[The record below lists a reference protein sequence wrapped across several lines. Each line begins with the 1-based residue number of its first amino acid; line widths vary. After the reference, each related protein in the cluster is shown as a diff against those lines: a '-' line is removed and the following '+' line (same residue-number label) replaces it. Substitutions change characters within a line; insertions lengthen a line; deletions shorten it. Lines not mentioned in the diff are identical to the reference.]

1 MGILLSKK
9 RFYVP
14 CVIFLFVVISLFL
27 AYVFRQSVAT
37 LAIETFA
44 KEQNIHVECLA
55 FDIDWQFNV
64 TIQKACIILP
74 NLTIQL
80 NNAHFMRVKNQLSIS
95 SLRVKHEISA
105 NTAQKTASTVSH
117 FDLASW
123 QLPSELP
130 LLNIKSVQI
139 ESSLLS
145 TPLKFE
151 LNQPSNNSLLIEGD
165 FNATLELS
173 HIKDSD
179 QTLIIADVDWSLDK
193 ASSYFK
199 QNISSL
205 HSLQTLLTQRKLM
218 DAPIS
223 THIEFDGT
231 QLHSWHKLDV
241 NFDYQF
247 DECEINTHVHGK
259 IFGDISLATQEL
271 VLDLSQSAI
280 VLMPKQGCYTVMPT
294 LPYTLPNKF
303 ELSSPAPII
312 INSEQVNTS
321 KFNVRSLT
329 TNMSADFKRLSIQL
343 PSEKKNLAVSSIVA
357 LQTELVHSAEKLL
370 AKTNNAD
377 IQLSATQV
385 PNTLVPDPQSLLINI
400 VGNLH
405 WNADDWRFENI
416 KGGIEVE
423 QFIDY
428 GINAKLIKGEITGE
442 ISSNAGISINAN
454 LKAQGTKYTLQST
467 ARNAVMQTENG
478 PSLATAVPIKSKV
491 ITIKALSSSLE
502 VTGENFNQLTLSVNS
517 VLSQTKLDDILIN
530 KLTNNLLGSVI
541 DLNKI
546 SLAGDSILSGM
557 ALNLENEQYLT
568 LAKINVFHKINAQRE
583 DDILNSHHDV
593 VIDNAL
599 NFSIDQK
606 EQVLELALNRQA
618 LSALQPA
625 ISRIMPALILQNG
638 TLELDG
644 QYQLKD
650 ASFEGSFALADVVL
664 KYQDFNINN
673 LSTSGSLH
681 LNSAGL
687 QLTKTTLNIESADT
701 GVPLEHVSMQYYVQN
716 NVAKVEQVT
725 GKVLGGSFALDKL
738 WLDKRD
744 QQAQITVENVDLAK
758 VVDLQKQAGINVTGS
773 INGILPMIVRD
784 EQFYIDGGLL
794 KSQGPGT
801 LKINGNPAFDSIA
814 EQQTEL
820 NYLKNL
826 KFKQLSSQV
835 KLDPDGLLFLD
846 FSILGQNA
854 NQQQAVNFN
863 YHHEENIL
871 TLLRSLRLTDSVQ
884 NQIEQKIK
892 KGDKK

>member
-14 CVIFLFVVISLFL
+14 FVIFLFVVISLFL
-27 AYVFRQSVAT
+27 TYVFRQSVAT

-44 KEQNIHVECLA
+44 KEQNIRVECLT

-64 TIQKACIILP
+64 TIQKACITLH

-105 NTAQKTASTVSH
+105 NIAEKPTSTISN

-123 QLPSELP
+123 QLPSALP
-130 LLNIKSVQI
+130 LLNIQSVHI
-139 ESSLLS
+139 ESALLS
-145 TPLKFE
+145 APLKFE
-151 LNQPSNNSLLIEGD
+151 LSQPSSNSLLIEGD
-165 FNATLELS
+165 FNATLELRN
-173 HIKDSD
+173 IKDKD

-199 QNISSL
+199 QNLSSL
-205 HSLQTLLTQRKLM
+205 HSLQTLLTQRQLM

-223 THIEFDGT
+223 THIKFDGT
-231 QLHSWHKLDV
+231 QLNSWHKLDV

-247 DECEINTHVHGK
+247 DKCEINTHVSGK
-259 IFGDISLATQEL
+259 IFGDISLASQEL

-303 ELSSPAPII
+303 ELASPAPII

-321 KFNVRSLT
+321 KFSVRSLT
-329 TNMSADFKRLSIQL
+329 PNMSADFEQLSIQL
-343 PSEKKNLAVSSIVA
+343 PSEKKNPAVSSTVSV
-357 LQTELVHSAEKLL
+357 QTELLHSADKLL
-370 AKTNNAD
+370 ATGNNTD
-377 IQLSATQV
+377 IQLGATQI
-385 PNTLVPDPQSLLINI
+385 PNTSVADPQSLLINI

-405 WNADDWRFENI
+405 WNADNWGLEGI
-416 KGGIEVE
+416 KSEIKVDR
-423 QFIDY
+423 FIDY
-428 GINAKLIKGEITGE
+428 GINAKLIEGEITGD
-442 ISSNAGISINAN
+442 ISSNSGISISAN
-454 LKAQGTKYTLQST
+454 LKAQGTKYTLQTS
-467 ARNAVMQTENG
+467 ARDATTQTENG
-478 PSLATAVPIKSKV
+478 LSQTTAVPTKSKV
-491 ITIKALSSSLE
+491 ITTKALSSSLE
-502 VTGENFNQLTLSVNS
+502 VTGENFKQLTLSVNS
-517 VLSQTKLDDILIN
+517 TLYQIKIDDILIN
-530 KLTNNLLGSVI
+530 KLTNNLQGSVI
-541 DLNKI
+541 DLNKV
-546 SLAGDSILSGM
+546 SLVGGSILSGI
-557 ALNLENEQYLT
+557 ALNLENDQYLT
-568 LAKINVFHKINAQRE
+568 LSEVDVSHKLNAQRE
-583 DDILNSHHDV
+583 ANILTSHHQV
-593 VIDNAL
+593 VVDNTF
-599 NFSIDQK
+599 NFSIEQK
-606 EQVLELALNRQA
+606 EQVLGLTLNRQA
-618 LSALQPA
+618 LSGLQPA
-625 ISRIMPALILQNG
+625 ISRFMPALILQNG

-650 ASFEGSFALADVVL
+650 ATFEGSFTLADVVL
-664 KYQDFNINN
+664 KYQEFNINN
-673 LSTSGSLH
+673 LSTSGSLQ

-687 QLTKTTLNIESADT
+687 QLPKTTLNIESADT
-701 GVPLEHVSMQYYVQN
+701 GVPIEHVNMQYYVQN

-725 GKVLGGSFALDKL
+725 GKVLGGKFALDKL

-744 QQAQITVENVDLAK
+744 QQAQITVENIDLAQ

-773 INGILPMIVRD
+773 VGGILPMIVQN

-835 KLDPDGLLFLD
+835 KLNPDGLLFLD

-854 NQQQAVNFN
+854 NQQQEVNFN

>member
-55 FDIDWQFNV
+55 FDIGWQFNV
-64 TIQKACIILP
+64 TIQKACITLP

-95 SLRVKHEISA
+95 SLRVKHEINA
-105 NTAQKTASTVSH
+105 NTAEKSASTVSH
-117 FDLASW
+117 FDLANW
-123 QLPSELP
+123 QLPSALP
-130 LLNIKSVQI
+130 LLNIQSVQI

-151 LNQPSNNSLLIEGD
+151 LSQPSSNSLLIEGD
-165 FNATLELS
+165 FNATLELR
-173 HIKDSD
+173 HIKDTD

-303 ELSSPAPII
+303 ELASPAPII
-312 INSEQVNTS
+312 INSEQVNTT

-370 AKTNNAD
+370 AKADNAD

-405 WNADDWRFENI
+405 WNVDDWRFESI

-423 QFIDY
+423 RFIDY
-428 GINAKLIKGEITGE
+428 GINAKLIKGEITGD

-478 PSLATAVPIKSKV
+478 LSLATTVPIKSKV

-541 DLNKI
+541 DLNKV

-593 VIDNAL
+593 VIDNSL
-599 NFSIDQK
+599 NFSIEQK

-773 INGILPMIVRD
+773 VNGILPMIVRD

>member
-1 MGILLSKK
+1 
-9 RFYVP
+9 
-14 CVIFLFVVISLFL
+14 
-27 AYVFRQSVAT
+27 
-37 LAIETFA
+37 
-44 KEQNIHVECLA
+44 
-55 FDIDWQFNV
+55 
-64 TIQKACIILP
+64 
-74 NLTIQL
+74 
-80 NNAHFMRVKNQLSIS
+80 
-95 SLRVKHEISA
+95 
-105 NTAQKTASTVSH
+105 
-117 FDLASW
+117 
-123 QLPSELP
+123 
-130 LLNIKSVQI
+130 
-139 ESSLLS
+139 
-145 TPLKFE
+145 
-151 LNQPSNNSLLIEGD
+151 
-165 FNATLELS
+165 
-173 HIKDSD
+173 
-179 QTLIIADVDWSLDK
+179 
-193 ASSYFK
+193 
-199 QNISSL
+199 
-205 HSLQTLLTQRKLM
+205 M

-303 ELSSPAPII
+303 ELASPAPII
-312 INSEQVNTS
+312 INSEQVNTT

-370 AKTNNAD
+370 AKADNAD

-405 WNADDWRFENI
+405 WNVDDWRFESI

-423 QFIDY
+423 RFIDY
-428 GINAKLIKGEITGE
+428 GINAKLIKGEITGD

-478 PSLATAVPIKSKV
+478 LSLATTVPIKSKV

-541 DLNKI
+541 DLNKV

-593 VIDNAL
+593 VIDNSL
-599 NFSIDQK
+599 NFSIEQK

-773 INGILPMIVRD
+773 VNGILPMIVRD